1 MVLSDKQ
8 EHCVFASVY
17 DGMDTFKPTG
27 AMTIFLNVIL
37 SGMYDDD
44 DAAVENDNSNTFY
57 LKLLLTL
64 LYLHT
69 YFVTRIYL

>member
-17 DGMDTFKPTG
+17 DGMDTCEPTG

-37 SGMYDDD
+37 SGMYDD

-64 LYLHT
+64 SYLHT